1 MPQKD
6 LKNGKILNLSSLA
19 SKETSATDPR
29 SVKPEF
35 FGVFFN
41 RLGCSFNGDDHVH
54 FLSLSAVQNMS
65 HFIYF
70 NSQELISKN
79 LGPKVFFAVRFNDPG
94 HRQTMINL
102 KIDKNVEVQKG
113 LSSDLNNFLTFG
125 YNIEIT
131 N

>member
-1 MPQKD
+1 M
-6 LKNGKILNLSSLA
+6 IMF
-19 SKETSATDPR
+19 T
-29 SVKPEF
+29 F
-35 FGVFFN
+35 I
-41 RLGCSFNGDDHVH
+41 
-54 FLSLSAVQNMS
+54 SLSAVQNMS

-79 LGPKVFFAVRFNDPG
+79 LWPKVFFAVRFHDPR
-94 HRQTMINL
+94 HRETMINL
-102 KIDKNVEVQKG
+102 QIDKNVEVQKG

>member
-1 MPQKD
+1 M
-6 LKNGKILNLSSLA
+6 IMF
-19 SKETSATDPR
+19 T
-29 SVKPEF
+29 F
-35 FGVFFN
+35 I
-41 RLGCSFNGDDHVH
+41 
-54 FLSLSAVQNMS
+54 SLSAVENMS

-79 LGPKVFFAVRFNDPG
+79 LWPKVFFAVRFHDPG

-102 KIDKNVEVQKG
+102 QIDKNVEVQKG
-113 LSSDLNNFLTFG
+113 LSSDPNNFLTFG